1 MTHHDG
7 ISGDH
12 NDDTV
17 DDQHEEQAKA
27 TDTQGEAA
35 DFVHAVD
42 HGAGTDEELIDGINK
57 GDFTTSTDHG
67 DGPDAPPNSLREDGD
82 FVSGDSGTTGSD
94 GDDYVDPVD
103 HG

>member
-7 ISGDH
+7 ISDDH
-12 NDDTV
+12 HDDTV
-17 DDQHEEQAKA
+17 TDNNEEHVKA
-27 TDTQGEAA
+27 TDAPGEAA

-42 HGAGTDEELIDGINK
+42 HGAGTDEELIDGTHK

-67 DGPDAPPNSLREDGD
+67 DAPDAPPNSLREDGD
-82 FVSGDSGTTGSD
+82 FVSGSTDTTEPD

>member
-7 ISGDH
+7 T
-12 NDDTV
+12 NDDHPDTPSTSV
-17 DDQHEEQAKA
+17 DNPD
-27 TDTQGEAA
+27 EAA

-42 HGAGTDEELIDGINK
+42 HGAGTDEELADGADK

-67 DGPDAPPNSLREDGD
+67 DGPDAPPNALREDGD
-82 FVSGDSGTTGSD
+82 YVSGSTDHSGLA